1 MEEEADWATS
11 DDFIFSIDES
21 DLIRRL
27 CAEHDLPRQLFM
39 KLMELEVSYEGYAR
53 RSNLQTEMR
62 DLLARDWSDDEVAVS
77 STRARKVAQAKQD
90 IDEQAWL
97 KRYEE
102 LGKVY
107 GDAA

>member
-1 MEEEADWATS
+1 
-11 DDFIFSIDES
+11 
-21 DLIRRL
+21 
-27 CAEHDLPRQLFM
+27 M

-53 RSNLQTEMR
+53 RSNLQAEVR
-62 DLLARDWSDDEVAVS
+62 DLLERDWSDDQTAVRN
-77 STRARKVAQAKQD
+77 TRATKVARAKQD
-90 IDEQAWL
+90 IDEQAWT